1 MTTTKRVL
9 TLAAVTAAATATS
22 LVPATAAQAR
32 HHQPHFQITTVTG
45 QARFTQLATHDRVS
59 IDVRGIADDGSGR
72 FEIRSDAG
80 RADGKVMCVTG
91 SRATPGFTD
100 AAIGLHIN
108 RSTIAGLPRGTDA
121 IEWVRDGGR
130 RNADASGLVTGSAN
144 CPTAGFTVPNGVLV
158 QVPDRAP
165 VNRGDGRSD
174 RRDHRRGHGQDG
186 YRVSIQH

>member
-1 MTTTKRVL
+1 MTKTKRAL
-9 TLAAVTAAATATS
+9 TLAAVTAATTATS

-32 HHQPHFQITTVTG
+32 HQQPHFQITTVAG
-45 QARFTQLATHDRVS
+45 QARFTQLPTHDRVS
-59 IDVRGIADDGSGR
+59 IDVKGISDDGSGR

-80 RADGKVMCVTG
+80 RADGKVICVTG

-108 RSTIAGLPRGTDA
+108 RSTIAGLTRGTDA

-130 RNADASGLVTGSAN
+130 RNADSSGLVTGSAN

-158 QVPDRAP
+158 QVPDRNP
-165 VNRGDGRSD
+165 LNGGGDRTD
-174 RRDHRRGHGQDG
+174 HRDHRDHRDDG
-186 YRVSIQH
+186 YRVRINH